1 MRIPVIQVSWKHLT
15 NLFNII
21 TAGSSNQD
29 FLICC
34 SDGRGTDLSGIL
46 SLNIMFQQKMG
57 I

>member
-15 NLFNII
+15 NLSNII

-34 SDGRGTDLSGIL
+34 SDGRETDLSGIL